1 MSRTLGAVNTVDN
14 HSEDQSNNEPFYLK
28 EQLPMF
34 LAHNEQQVRDTK
46 NIDQD
51 MAKCKLLI

>member
-14 HSEDQSNNEPFYLK
+14 HSDDESNNEPFYLK

-34 LAHNEQQVRDTK
+34 LAFNEQQIRDTK
-46 NIDQD
+46 NIDED